1 MTATRS
7 ISVMVI
13 ASSLIAACG
22 GPSAPTTATS
32 AKSVATTP
40 HSRVGAPAPGGQ
52 PAQPQNS
59 QAAAPIDLIGADSA
73 AREGHGWV
81 WNRHLADEPPPCH
94 TTLRLPDG
102 RLIEPPPRV
111 TTSGTRVSLSG
122 GGTLKYRCTSSTSS
136 APSSPEPAFSITS
149 AAAAFRDGA
158 GYLWRDACGRTRL
171 AVTAT
176 AVYTIPAAEGIPPG
190 GVAVRP
196 DHTLNTCHEHEAE
209 VVLPNRP
216 AQPRDGSSSPAKP
229 TGWSHP

>member
-22 GPSAPTTATS
+22 GPSAPTAATS

-40 HSRVGAPAPGGQ
+40 HSRVGAPAQGGQ
-52 PAQPQNS
+52 PAQPQTS
-59 QAAAPIDLIGADSA
+59 QQAAPIDLIGADSA

-81 WNRHLADEPPPCH
+81 WNNHSADEPPSCH

-122 GGTLKYRCTSSTSS
+122 GTLKYRCTSSSPTSS
-136 APSSPEPAFSITS
+136 APSRGAFSIAS
-149 AAAAFRDGA
+149 AAAAFRAGA
-158 GYLWRDACGRTRL
+158 GYLWHDACGRTRL

-176 AVYTIPAAEGIPPG
+176 AVYTIPAAADVPPG

-196 DHTLNTCHEHEAE
+196 DLALNTCREQVE
-209 VVLPNRP
+209 VVLPSHP

-229 TGWSHP
+229 TDWSHP